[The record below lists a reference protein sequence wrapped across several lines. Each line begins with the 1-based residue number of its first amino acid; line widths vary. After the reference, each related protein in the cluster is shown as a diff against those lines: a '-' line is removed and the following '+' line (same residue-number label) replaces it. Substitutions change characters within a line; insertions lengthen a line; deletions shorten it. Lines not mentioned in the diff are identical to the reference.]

1 MCGIAGFNGTFEPA
15 LLNDMNIAQEHRGPD
30 DNGIWYDK
38 ACDIG
43 LAHRRLSIR
52 DLSSAGHQ
60 PLFNKNKDVSIIYNG
75 EIYNTEKYFN
85 ELIMDGYHFAGNSD
99 TEIILNLYLKYG
111 VELLNKLNGIF
122 AFAIWDSRNKQLFLA
137 RDGMGVKPL
146 YYSETSKGFIFASEI
161 KSLLKESSISR
172 EINPIAIASHI
183 TYLWTPAPSTMLKS
197 VKKLEPGFAIVV
209 QEKKI
214 KKKWRFYTSA
224 FKKKIINIPVNEAK
238 IAIQNS
244 IKKAVERQMVSDVPV
259 GTFLSGGL
267 DSSAITAYAKNMVR
281 NEKLKCFTISTND
294 KMSEKE
300 GVVNDLPY
308 AKKVADYLNVNLLTV
323 HVGPEMADDLTT
335 MIYHLDEPQADPAS
349 LNTLFISRLAREHNI
364 KVLLSGAGG
373 DDIFSGYRRHWALI
387 MEKYWSYFPLS
398 VRKIMSTTAK
408 KLPDSPPIL
417 RRISKAFKY
426 ADLNGNSRIASY
438 FNWLDPNTTNSL
450 LSAELKAELPLI
462 NPFEQTLN
470 DIDENI
476 PALNRM
482 LYLEQKHYL
491 ADHNLNYTDKMSMAA
506 GVEVRVPLLDPDL
519 VELAAKLPV
528 HYKQRGKEGKWIFKK
543 AMEGILPNNVIYRPK
558 TGFGVPLRS
567 WIHGPLKTLVG
578 DILSE
583 ASINKRNWFDSKA
596 VTKLLID
603 DKVGNVDASYSIFAL
618 LCIELW
624 ARIFLDEDII
634 VK

>member
-15 LLNDMNIAQEHRGPD
+15 LLNHMNIAQAHRGPD

-85 ELIMDGYHFAGNSD
+85 ELIMDGYHFAGKSD

-161 KSLLKESSISR
+161 KSLLEESSISR

-224 FKKKIINIPVNEAK
+224 FKKKIVNIPVNEAK

-244 IKKAVERQMVSDVPV
+244 IKKAVERQMISVVPV

-267 DSSAITAYAKNMVR
+267 V
-281 NEKLKCFTISTND
+281 F
-294 KMSEKE
+294 
-300 GVVNDLPY
+300 
-308 AKKVADYLNVNLLTV
+308 
-323 HVGPEMADDLTT
+323 
-335 MIYHLDEPQADPAS
+335 
-349 LNTLFISRLAREHNI
+349 
-364 KVLLSGAGG
+364 
-373 DDIFSGYRRHWALI
+373 
-387 MEKYWSYFPLS
+387 
-398 VRKIMSTTAK
+398 
-408 KLPDSPPIL
+408 
-417 RRISKAFKY
+417 
-426 ADLNGNSRIASY
+426 
-438 FNWLDPNTTNSL
+438 
-450 LSAELKAELPLI
+450 
-462 NPFEQTLN
+462 
-470 DIDENI
+470 
-476 PALNRM
+476 
-482 LYLEQKHYL
+482 
-491 ADHNLNYTDKMSMAA
+491 
-506 GVEVRVPLLDPDL
+506 
-519 VELAAKLPV
+519 
-528 HYKQRGKEGKWIFKK
+528 
-543 AMEGILPNNVIYRPK
+543 
-558 TGFGVPLRS
+558 
-567 WIHGPLKTLVG
+567 
-578 DILSE
+578 
-583 ASINKRNWFDSKA
+583 
-596 VTKLLID
+596 
-603 DKVGNVDASYSIFAL
+603 
-618 LCIELW
+618 
-624 ARIFLDEDII
+624 
-634 VK
+634 